1 MRVPTT
7 VLFTLLILG
16 ALPAPG
22 GVAAAAGQVPASE
35 VPEEAAGPEA
45 AAVACDHGA
54 LADLEV
60 IDLHAHV
67 LNLDY
72 VPLKGLFY
80 SVGVPWPLAGKL
92 ARLLHGATPTIDPT
106 AAPRPAAIPPAE
118 ELAGMSREQL
128 TARVEDR
135 LLAHDPGAVERLE
148 RYRPRLSK
156 ALARHRLREAVEA
169 DAALAAEPARQE
181 AVEQTLE
188 RQYAAQTGT
197 DLLAELLYLT
207 LLRDEGDPESMLVA
221 TDVEPASV
229 RGTLRTIEVLMSDEA
244 AIVAQA
250 QRDFPEVDLFVHHM
264 MDMERVYDDRPP
276 LPFAEQIRHAR
287 WLGEAFP
294 GRLAAFVA
302 FDPFRRDFALV
313 DQGVAAGAAGVK
325 FYPPAG
331 YRPRSTPVPP
341 KPKLRI
347 PITASLAQRR
357 QYRSR
362 YRDFDGPRIDALTLE
377 FFTQAAERGVPI
389 FSHQTDQ
396 GLEAHKGCGRLMGEP
411 CHWQK
416 VFRKL
421 AEESGGAEDPSPLT
435 VIFAH
440 SGGTGSWIAG
450 DAEGWRSSFALQAYN
465 LCVTYENVYC
475 DLGFAPP
482 ILDAEGP
489 ANFARRLERLL
500 SKPVDPARPI
510 PDDLCAATEEVAP
523 RYDLGT
529 KLVYGSDWLV
539 MRHAR
544 RADAACR
551 FNEAFQAPALQPYRA
566 AFFGG
571 NARRALGM
579 EPAPPA
585 AQSPGAPPPGAA
597 PMQ

>member
-22 GVAAAAGQVPASE
+22 DAAAAAGQEPASE
-35 VPEEAAGPEA
+35 VPEEAAGLEA

-80 SVGVPWPLAGKL
+80 GVGIPWPLAGKL

-156 ALARHRLREAVEA
+156 ALARHRLREEVEA
-169 DAALAAEPARQE
+169 DAALAAEPVRQE
-181 AVEQTLE
+181 TVQQTLE
-188 RQYAAQTGT
+188 RQYAAQSGT

-207 LLRDEGDPESMLVA
+207 LLRDEEDPASILLA
-221 TDVEPASV
+221 PAAEPASV
-229 RGTLRTIEVLMSDEA
+229 RGVFRTIEVLMSDEA
-244 AIVAQA
+244 EIVARAKQ
-250 QRDFPEVDLFVHHM
+250 DFPEVDLFVHHM
-264 MDMERVYDDRPP
+264 MDLERVYDDPPP
-276 LPFAEQIRHAR
+276 LSFGDQIRHAQ
-287 WLGEAFP
+287 WLGRAFE
-294 GRLAAFVA
+294 GQLAMFVA
-302 FDPFRRDFALV
+302 FDPFRRGYALAN
-313 DQGVAAGAAGVK
+313 QGLAAGAAGVK
-325 FYPPAG
+325 FYPPSG
-331 YRPRSTPVPP
+331 YRPRSTPLPP
-341 KPKLRI
+341 KPKLRV
-347 PITASLAQRR
+347 PITASWGQRD

-362 YRDFDGPRIDALTLE
+362 YRDFDGPKIDALTLE
-377 FFTQAAERGVPI
+377 FFAHAASKGVPI
-389 FSHQTDQ
+389 FSHHTDQ
-396 GLEAHKGCGRLMGEP
+396 GLEAHRGYGRQMGEP

-421 AEESGGAEDPSPLT
+421 AEEADGEEDPPPLT
-435 VIFAH
+435 VILAH
-440 SGGTGSWIAG
+440 SGGPGSWIAN
-450 DAEGWRSSFALQAYN
+450 DAEGWRSPFALQAYN

-482 ILDAEGP
+482 ILDADGP
-489 ANFARRLERLL
+489 GNFARRLERLL
-500 SKPVDPARPI
+500 SKRVDPARPI
-510 PDDLCAATEEVAP
+510 PEDLCAVTEEVEP

-539 MRHAR
+539 MRDAR
-544 RADAACR
+544 RADVACR
-551 FNEAFQAPALQPYRA
+551 FDEAFEAPALEPYRA

-579 EPAPPA
+579 APAPPA
-585 AQSPGAPPPGAA
+585 QPPGAV